1 MSRGRTYYGVSDFK
15 TINKELG
22 IKVGRPAQDR
32 KYDENK
38 RKSQRA
44 KFCKCPKCKGMMTYV
59 PNTNTLVCDNIVK
72 KTKEKTL
79 SDGSKTKIEVEERC
93 GNVNV
98 VSNQYVDY
106 LAYLFDGVAPDIAVT
121 EAERSKKNKENK

>member
-22 IKVGRPAQDR
+22 IKVGRPAQNR

-72 KTKEKTL
+72 KTREKTL

-98 VSNQYVDY
+98 VSDQYVDY
-106 LAYLFDGVAPDIAVT
+106 LVYLFDGVAPDIAVT
-121 EAERSKKNKENK
+121 ETKKNKEAK

>member
-1 MSRGRTYYGVSDFK
+1 MSKGRTYYGVSDFK

-22 IKVGRPAQDR
+22 IKAGKPTQAK

-59 PNTNTLVCDNIVK
+59 PDTNTLVCDNIVK
-72 KTKEKTL
+72 KTKERTL

-98 VSNQYVDY
+98 VSDQYVDY
-106 LAYLFDGVAPDIAVT
+106 LTYLFDGVAPDIAVT
-121 EAERSKKNKENK
+121 ETKKNKEDK

>member
-1 MSRGRTYYGVSDFK
+1 MSKGRTYYGVSDFK

-22 IKVGRPAQDR
+22 IKAGKPAQAK

-59 PNTNTLVCDNIVK
+59 PDTNTLVCDNIVK
-72 KTKEKTL
+72 KTKERTL

-93 GNVNV
+93 GTVNV
-98 VSNQYVDY
+98 VQNQYIDY
-106 LAYLFDGVAPDIAVT
+106 LTYLFDGVAPDIAVT
-121 EAERSKKNKENK
+121 EAKKKEDK